1 MDLTEKTIIDK
12 IEILENNLFTI
23 KKIKKMKAIQPIT
36 IWKNGES
43 QEANLLNAYIIN
55 DNLQSSCSFYYQL
68 SASGEGTE
76 AYPLVIG
83 QTLAEGNVTMDG
95 ENYSLWNGD
104 NNDAYSYIAAELNL
118 TLIET
123 T

>member
-1 MDLTEKTIIDK
+1 
-12 IEILENNLFTI
+12 
-23 KKIKKMKAIQPIT
+23 MKPIQPVT

-55 DNLQSSCSFYYQL
+55 DNLATACSFYYQL
-68 SASGEGTE
+68 CSSGEGTE
-76 AYPLVIG
+76 AMPLVIG
-83 QTLAEGNVTMDG
+83 QMLADGNVTMDG
-95 ENYSLWNGD
+95 DTYLAWDGD
-104 NNDAYSYIAAELNL
+104 NNFAFSYIAEKLNL

>member
-1 MDLTEKTIIDK
+1 MKQ
-12 IEILENNLFTI
+12 IESVS
-23 KKIKKMKAIQPIT
+23 

-55 DNLQSSCSFYYQL
+55 DNLESSCSFYYSL
-68 SASGEGTE
+68 NASGEQ
-76 AYPLVIG
+76 PDSIG
-83 QTLAEGNVTMDG
+83 QTLADGNVTMSG

-104 NNDAYSYIAAELNL
+104 NNDAYSYIATKLNL

>member
-1 MDLTEKTIIDK
+1 MKQ
-12 IEILENNLFTI
+12 IE
-23 KKIKKMKAIQPIT
+23 PIT

-55 DNLQSSCSFYYQL
+55 DNLESSCSFYYQL
-68 SASGEGTE
+68 LSSGEGTE
-76 AYPLVIG
+76 AMPLVIG
-83 QTLAEGNVTMDG
+83 QCLAEGNVTMDG
-95 ENYSLWNGD
+95 EKYLAWDGD
-104 NNDAYSYIAAELNL
+104 NNFAFSYIAEKLNL